1 MRILH
6 VIDRFNPSLGQ
17 EINFIARNRAG
28 DLEMTILTSTS
39 LTPWQIN
46 DYRSVEKDDNIYREK
61 YHVSIVRQR
70 VLFETGEKLWI
81 RNVIKEIR
89 RLQPDV
95 LYVHGIEYIT
105 FFRIILW
112 YHFTGKHTFRL
123 FTDTH
128 SLPVFSH
135 GNLFRKFYYT
145 FLRNVIIPLVNKYK
159 ITSFHTAEE
168 NLYLLEKIYGVR
180 PEFIKPFLIGADLNA
195 FKFSPGERSN
205 IRKGY
210 NIGSED
216 ILIIYTGRMCIQKAP
231 HLILE
236 ALEKIKAQLKIKITV
251 LFIGFQEKD
260 YMNKIFHPLM
270 SGKTNVII
278 EPALPSDM
286 LFRYY
291 SAADFAVF
299 PLESTLSSLECQAC
313 RLPVIMQANVTNEKR
328 LRKGGLLYE
337 KGNIRDL
344 ADKLLLLINDCSL
357 KERLSEEGLSY
368 VSQNYNYL
376 KNLRQMENY
385 LRSDPK

>member
-6 VIDRFNPSLGQ
+6 VIDRFNPLLGQ
-17 EINFIARNRAG
+17 EINFIARNRAD

-39 LTPWQIN
+39 LKPWQIN
-46 DYRSVEKDDNIYREK
+46 DYRSVENEDNIYREN
-61 YHVSIVRQR
+61 YHVSIVRQKI
-70 VLFETGEKLWI
+70 LFEAGEKLWI
-81 RNVIKEIR
+81 RNIIKEIR
-89 RLQPDV
+89 RLQPEV

-112 YHFTGKHTFRL
+112 HHFTGRHAFRL

-128 SLPVFSH
+128 SLPAFSR
-135 GNLFRKFYYT
+135 GNLFRKFYYY
-145 FLRNVIIPLVNKYK
+145 FLSNVIIPLVNKYN

-168 NLYLLEKIYGVR
+168 NLYLLEKIYGVN

-195 FKFSPGERSN
+195 FKFSPGERQN

-210 NIGSED
+210 NIGTNE
-216 ILIIYTGRMCIQKAP
+216 ILLIYTGRMCIQKSP

-236 ALEKIKAQLKIKITV
+236 ALEKIKTELNIKTTG
-251 LFIGFQEKD
+251 LFIGFQDME
-260 YMNKIFHPLM
+260 YMNKIFLPLT
-270 SGKTNVII
+270 SSETKVII

-286 LFRYY
+286 LFGYY

-313 RLPVIMQANVTNEKR
+313 KLPVIMQSNVTNEQR

-337 KGNIRDL
+337 KGNISDL
-344 ADKLLLLINDCSL
+344 ADKILLLINDFALRKRLAEDGSL
-357 KERLSEEGLSY
+357 Y
-368 VSQNYNYL
+368 VSQNYDYE

-385 LRSDPK
+385 LRSDQK